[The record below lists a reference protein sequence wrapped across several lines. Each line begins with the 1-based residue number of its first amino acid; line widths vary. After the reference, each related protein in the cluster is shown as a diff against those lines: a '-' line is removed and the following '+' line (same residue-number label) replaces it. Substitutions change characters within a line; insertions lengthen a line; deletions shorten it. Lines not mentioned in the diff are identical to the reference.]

1 MKSKFLLV
9 ILCLLGVLGNSF
21 SQTNENPDPIKMAVT
36 KNDGTIYIGFI
47 LEDDG
52 RELLLNT
59 EEIGKIYI
67 PKSLIKK
74 IETYDSY
81 LKNKKDSD
89 EEIKK
94 EEPNNP
100 VEEVKKEE
108 PKDTVVAEPEMEEE
122 KETASR
128 LTTKYIQSD
137 NAYPLRRGEAFVK
150 LMPVG
155 LEAQIPLM
163 KNWSMGVMTSYLGAP
178 LALKSKLSFKVFD
191 SSYFSVDVMYGSMIF
206 GSLFNSGASDG
217 GALVSTGFTFGNRKT
232 NFTIRGGYGLIHQL
246 RNTGFWN
253 DTTGF
258 FTEGPDVFQ
267 LDQFGIANFGGI
279 INISD
284 KLDIVLDL
292 FGVFGSG
299 TTLVTGA
306 AALRFGP
313 SPQHRF
319 QTGLAVGITNFGAIP
334 VPVPLLSYTFVFD
347 QRTGSKNF

>member
-1 MKSKFLLV
+1 MI
-9 ILCLLGVLGNSF
+9 ILCLLGTLSNTLA
-21 SQTNENPDPIKMAVT
+21 QTNENQDPVKMVVT
-36 KNDGTIYIGFI
+36 KNDGTVYIGFI

-81 LKNKKDSD
+81 IKNK

-94 EEPNNP
+94 EEPIDP
-100 VEEVKKEE
+100 IEEVKNEE
-108 PKDTVVAEPEMEEE
+108 PKDTVVTAPEIEEV

-128 LTTKYIQSD
+128 ITTKYIQSD

-163 KNWSMGVMTSYLGAP
+163 KNWSMGVMTSYFGAP
-178 LALKSKLSFKVFD
+178 LAIKSKLSFKVFD
-191 SSYFSVDVMYGSMIF
+191 SSYFSVDMMYGSMIF
-206 GSLFNSGASDG
+206 GSLFGSGASDG
-217 GALVSTGFTFGNRKT
+217 GGLISTGFTFGNRRT
-232 NFTIRGGYGLIHQL
+232 NFTIRGGYGMIHQV

-258 FTEGPDVFQ
+258 FTEGPDVFV
-267 LDQFGIANFGGI
+267 LDHFGMANFGGI

-319 QTGLAVGITNFGAIP
+319 QTGLAVGIMNQGALPI
-334 VPVPLLSYTFVFD
+334 PVPLLSYTYVFD
-347 QRTGSKNF
+347 QRAGSKNF